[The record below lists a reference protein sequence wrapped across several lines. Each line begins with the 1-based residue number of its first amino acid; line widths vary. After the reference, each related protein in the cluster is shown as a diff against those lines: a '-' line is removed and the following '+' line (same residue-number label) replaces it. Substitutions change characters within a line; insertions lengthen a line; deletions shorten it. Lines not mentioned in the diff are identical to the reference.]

1 LCVRL
6 NLVRLNR
13 VCLGLQEC
21 LRLRVRVQLLPML
34 GGAVQHGRHACEPIV
49 VVAEGEAES
58 EAVAVV
64 ANVDRGGHR
73 RRRVVP
79 QVQELR

>member
-1 LCVRL
+1 MCVRL
-6 NLVRLNR
+6 NLVRLHR

-34 GGAVQHGRHACEPIV
+34 GGAVQHGRHAREPIV
-49 VVAEGEAES
+49 VVTEAEAES
-58 EAVAVV
+58 EAAAVV
-64 ANVDRGGHR
+64 ANVNRGRR

>member
-1 LCVRL
+1 MEAETPVISPPLSYSFARL
-6 NLVRLNR
+6 
-13 VCLGLQEC
+13 
-21 LRLRVRVQLLPML
+21 
-34 GGAVQHGRHACEPIV
+34 HGV

-73 RRRVVP
+73 RRRRVVP